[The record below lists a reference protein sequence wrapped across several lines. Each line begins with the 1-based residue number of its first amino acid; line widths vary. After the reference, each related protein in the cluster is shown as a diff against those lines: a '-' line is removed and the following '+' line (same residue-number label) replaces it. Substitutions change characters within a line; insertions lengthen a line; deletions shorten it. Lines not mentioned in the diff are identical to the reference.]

1 MQWPTEDITIV
12 LFPER
17 HKGDD
22 TDDNNF
28 IAVGRSHYDQQ
39 DIDSFSEEEDAKS
52 EKGSWEPAP
61 GCLGRVYSRIEIFEP
76 ISCDAKRYVP
86 DNRQWLPRRRLRNVL
101 PQLWPQTQ
109 PFQLQSAENE

>member
-39 DIDSFSEEEDAKS
+39 DIDSFSEEEDAKIR
-52 EKGSWEPAP
+52 EGILGTRP
-61 GCLGRVYSRIEIFEP
+61 G
-76 ISCDAKRYVP
+76 
-86 DNRQWLPRRRLRNVL
+86 LPRACLFQDRNL
-101 PQLWPQTQ
+101 
-109 PFQLQSAENE
+109 